1 MQIAG
6 KKKIK
11 KKSLLSMRENLKKGP
26 VKPFIKSLNEYK
38 SSFCHC
44 NTQNGCKLIFFL

>member
-1 MQIAG
+1 
-6 KKKIK
+6 
-11 KKSLLSMRENLKKGP
+11 MRENLKKGP